1 MEGVRWVQH
10 LFGPEAY
17 PVFVALTYLGSSL
30 AIWGLIAL
38 VYWLVEPRFGRQL
51 AVVVG
56 AGFVINQLLK
66 VVIGTP
72 RPYEHDPS
80 LATRFA
86 VSTGGGGGFPSGH
99 TQNAAEFWPSL
110 ALRHRRGWLWAA
122 ALLLVVAVAAS
133 RLYLGVH
140 SPEDVIGGAVI
151 GGLLAAYGPALAR
164 PLPGRRVWGA
174 GVAAL
179 GLALALTGLDARGLG
194 FLAGALIAV
203 PAFRPPRTLGRGLAF
218 ALGGAVLVGL
228 GGLAFTRGLPGR
240 WADAAGMVYLRFLAL
255 TLLAAEGWPR
265 LALRSGLVSR
275 MEEREERRD
284 RALVAQDIAQ
294 DIAEDQPD
302 RDAPLARR

>member
-1 MEGVRWVQH
+1 MEGVRWVQQ

-17 PVFVALTYLGSSL
+17 PVFVALTYFGSSL

-38 VYWLVEPRFGRQL
+38 IYWLVEPRFGRQL

-72 RPYEHDPS
+72 RPYELDPS

-110 ALRHRRGWLWAA
+110 ALRYRGARRGWLWAA
-122 ALLLVVAVAAS
+122 ALLLVAAVAAS

-151 GGLLAAYGPALAR
+151 GGLLAAYGTALGR
-164 PLPGRRVWGA
+164 PLPVRRVWGTV
-174 GVAAL
+174 VAVL

-194 FLAGALIAV
+194 FLAGALIAL

-218 ALGGAVLVGL
+218 ALGGAALVGL
-228 GGLAFTRGLPGR
+228 GGLLFARVLPEA

-265 LALRSGLVSR
+265 LALRLGLVSR
-275 MEEREERRD
+275 LDEREERRD
-284 RALVAQDIAQ
+284 RNLAALDTKT
-294 DIAEDQPD
+294 QPD
-302 RDAPLARR
+302 RDPPLARR